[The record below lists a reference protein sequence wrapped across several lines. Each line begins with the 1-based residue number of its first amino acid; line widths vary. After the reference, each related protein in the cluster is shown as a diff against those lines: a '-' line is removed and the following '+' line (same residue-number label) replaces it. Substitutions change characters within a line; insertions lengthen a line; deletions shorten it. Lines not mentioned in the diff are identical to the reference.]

1 MVFNTNTQGSG
12 TTTVTP
18 GYYYW
23 NAYKSEWTKLGQKKV
38 NDIAVFSNQDT
49 TTDLNDNNDVFTDL
63 FANVRFNNN
72 STLYERVNSTTLKI
86 NEVGYYKIVLNLD
99 LASDNGA
106 VLLVWKSM

>member
-1 MVFNTNTQGSG
+1 M
-12 TTTVTP
+12 TP